1 MAETIIQRE
10 APDIEA
16 MKLALMQA
24 GIDLTKTGQTLPQQ
38 QIADMS
44 GLQKL
49 ATQYAGQG
57 IGSYMPFLQGASDMY
72 GGARDMYKGAADLFK
87 QTSTDRFDP
96 RKAFEPFM
104 DPYIDQVVQQQYADI
119 NRLGNEQQQ
128 ALADAAIQAG
138 AFGGSRQAAGSA
150 EIGRNVLDQQARTG
164 SALRSQGFQ
173 SAMDR
178 AMQDYQNRIASQQSA
193 AQGIG
198 NIAGGIGSTAGGLAS
213 LGASIPSLKQQELGF
228 LFDIGAR
235 QQAQQQAGLDALYQN
250 RLRQQMEPYQRLGF
264 LSDIF
269 QGAPSSQ
276 MQFTTGTA
284 PGSGL
289 SPFQQYLGYG
299 IGGLSALAGANKLGL
314 FG

>member
-1 MAETIIQRE
+1 MAETVISRE

-24 GIDLTKTGQTLPQQ
+24 GIDLTKEGITLPQQ
-38 QIADMS
+38 QVADMS

-49 ATQYAGQG
+49 ALDYAGQG
-57 IGSYMPFLQGASDMY
+57 IGSYMPFLQGAGDLY
-72 GGARDMYKGAADLFK
+72 G
-87 QTSTDRFDP
+87 QTTAKFDP
-96 RKAFEPFM
+96 TSYQQFM
-104 DPYIDQVVQQQYADI
+104 DPYTEEVIKQQYADI
-119 NRLGNEQQQ
+119 NRLGNQQQ
-128 ALADAAIQAG
+128 QNLADAAIQAG
-138 AFGGSRQAAGSA
+138 AFGGGRQAIGSA

-164 SALRSQGFQ
+164 SQLRSQGFQ
-173 SAMDR
+173 QAMGSAMSDF
-178 AMQDYQNRIASQQSA
+178 QNRMGRLGSA
-193 AQGIG
+193 
-198 NIAGGIGSTAGGLAS
+198 AGGLAS

-228 LFDIGAR
+228 LFDMGAR
-235 QQAQQQAGLDALYQN
+235 QQAQQQAGLDTLYQN

-284 PGSGL
+284 PGSGV

-299 IGGLSALAGANKLGL
+299 IGGLSAISGANKLGL

>member
-1 MAETIIQRE
+1 MAETVISRE

-24 GIDLTKTGQTLPQQ
+24 GIDLTKEGMTLPQQ
-38 QIADMS
+38 QVADMS
-44 GLQKL
+44 GSQKL
-49 ATQYAGQG
+49 ALDYAGQG
-57 IGSYMPFLQGASDMY
+57 IGSYMPFLQGAGDLY
-72 GGARDMYKGAADLFK
+72 G
-87 QTSTDRFDP
+87 QTTAKFDP
-96 RKAFEPFM
+96 TSYQQFM
-104 DPYIDQVVQQQYADI
+104 DPYTEEVIKQQYSDI
-119 NRLGNEQQQ
+119 NRLGNQQQ
-128 ALADAAIQAG
+128 QNLADSAIQAG
-138 AFGGSRQAAGSA
+138 AFGGGRQAIGSA

-164 SALRSQGFQ
+164 SQLRSQGFQ
-173 SAMDR
+173 QAMGSAMSNF
-178 AMQDYQNRIASQQSA
+178 QNRMGRLGSA
-193 AQGIG
+193 
-198 NIAGGIGSTAGGLAS
+198 AGGLAS

-269 QGAPSSQ
+269 QGEPSSQ

>member
-24 GIDLTKTGQTLPQQ
+24 GIDLTKEGMTLPQQ

-49 ATQYAGQG
+49 ALDYAGQG
-57 IGSYMPFLQGASDMY
+57 IGSYMPFLQGAGDLY
-72 GGARDMYKGAADLFK
+72 G
-87 QTSTDRFDP
+87 QTTAKFDP
-96 RKAFEPFM
+96 TSYQQFM
-104 DPYIDQVVQQQYADI
+104 DPYTEEVIKQQYADI
-119 NRLGNEQQQ
+119 NRLGNQQQ
-128 ALADAAIQAG
+128 QGLADAAIQAG
-138 AFGGSRQAAGSA
+138 AFGGGRQAIGSA

-164 SALRSQGFQ
+164 SQLRSQGFQ
-173 SAMDR
+173 QAMGSAMSDF
-178 AMQDYQNRIASQQSA
+178 QNRMGRLGSA
-193 AQGIG
+193 
-198 NIAGGIGSTAGGLAS
+198 AGGLAS

-228 LFDIGAR
+228 LFDMGAR

-284 PGSGL
+284 PGSGV

-299 IGGLSALAGANKLGL
+299 IGGLGALAGANKLGL

>member
-1 MAETIIQRE
+1 MAETVISRE

-24 GIDLTKTGQTLPQQ
+24 GIDLTKEGMTLPQQ
-38 QIADMS
+38 QVADMS

-49 ATQYAGQG
+49 ALDYAGQG
-57 IGSYMPFLQGASDMY
+57 IGSYMPFLQGAGDLY
-72 GGARDMYKGAADLFK
+72 G
-87 QTSTDRFDP
+87 QTTAKFDP
-96 RKAFEPFM
+96 TSYQQFM
-104 DPYIDQVVQQQYADI
+104 DPYTEEVIKQQYSDI
-119 NRLGNEQQQ
+119 NRLGNQQQ
-128 ALADAAIQAG
+128 QNLADSAIQAG
-138 AFGGSRQAAGSA
+138 AFGGGRQAIGSA

-164 SALRSQGFQ
+164 SQLRSQGFQ
-173 SAMDR
+173 QAMGSAMSNF
-178 AMQDYQNRIASQQSA
+178 QNRMGRLGSA
-193 AQGIG
+193 
-198 NIAGGIGSTAGGLAS
+198 AGGLAS

-228 LFDIGAR
+228 LFDMGAR
-235 QQAQQQAGLDALYQN
+235 QQAQQQAGLDTLYQN
-250 RLRQQMEPYQRLGF
+250 QLRQQMEPYQRLGF

>member
-1 MAETIIQRE
+1 MAETVISRE

-24 GIDLTKTGQTLPQQ
+24 GIDLTKEGMTLPQQ
-38 QIADMS
+38 QVADMS

-49 ATQYAGQG
+49 ALDYAGQG
-57 IGSYMPFLQGASDMY
+57 IGSYMPFLQGAGDLY
-72 GGARDMYKGAADLFK
+72 G
-87 QTSTDRFDP
+87 QTTAKFDP
-96 RKAFEPFM
+96 TSYQQFM
-104 DPYIDQVVQQQYADI
+104 DPYTEEVIKQQYSDI
-119 NRLGNEQQQ
+119 NRLGNQQQ
-128 ALADAAIQAG
+128 QNLADSAIQAG
-138 AFGGSRQAAGSA
+138 AFGGGRQAIGSA

-164 SALRSQGFQ
+164 SQLRSQGFQ
-173 SAMDR
+173 QAMGSAMSNF
-178 AMQDYQNRIASQQSA
+178 QNRMGRLGSA
-193 AQGIG
+193 
-198 NIAGGIGSTAGGLAS
+198 AGGLAS

-228 LFDIGAR
+228 LFDMGAR
-235 QQAQQQAGLDALYQN
+235 QQAQQQAGLDTLYQN
-250 RLRQQMEPYQRLGF
+250 QLREQMEPYQRLGF

-284 PGSGL
+284 PGSGV

-299 IGGLSALAGANKLGL
+299 IGGLGALAGANKLGL

>member
-24 GIDLTKTGQTLPQQ
+24 GIDLTKEGMTLPQQ

-57 IGSYMPFLQGASDMY
+57 IGSYMPFLQGAGDLY
-72 GGARDMYKGAADLFK
+72 G
-87 QTSTDRFDP
+87 QTTAKFDP
-96 RKAFEPFM
+96 TSYQQFM
-104 DPYIDQVVQQQYADI
+104 DPYTEEVIKQQYADI
-119 NRLGNEQQQ
+119 NRLGNQQQ
-128 ALADAAIQAG
+128 QGLADAAIQAG
-138 AFGGSRQAAGSA
+138 AFGGGRQAIGSA

-164 SALRSQGFQ
+164 SQLRSQGFQ
-173 SAMDR
+173 QAMGSAMSDF
-178 AMQDYQNRIASQQSA
+178 QNRMGRLGSA
-193 AQGIG
+193 
-198 NIAGGIGSTAGGLAS
+198 AGGLAS

-228 LFDIGAR
+228 LFDMGAR
-235 QQAQQQAGLDALYQN
+235 QQAQQQAGLDTLYQN

-284 PGSGL
+284 PGSGV

-299 IGGLSALAGANKLGL
+299 IGGLSALSGANKLGL

>member
-1 MAETIIQRE
+1 MAETVISRE

-16 MKLALMQA
+16 MKLALLQA
-24 GIDLTKTGQTLPQQ
+24 GIDLTKEGMTLPQQ
-38 QIADMS
+38 QVADMS

-49 ATQYAGQG
+49 ALDYAGQG
-57 IGSYMPFLQGASDMY
+57 IGSYMPFLQGAGDLY
-72 GGARDMYKGAADLFK
+72 G
-87 QTSTDRFDP
+87 QTTAKFDP
-96 RKAFEPFM
+96 TSYQQFM
-104 DPYIDQVVQQQYADI
+104 DPYTEEVIKQQYSDI
-119 NRLGNEQQQ
+119 NRLGNQQQ
-128 ALADAAIQAG
+128 QNLADSAIQAG
-138 AFGGSRQAAGSA
+138 AFGGGRQAIGSA

-164 SALRSQGFQ
+164 SQLRSQGFQ
-173 SAMDR
+173 QAMGSAMSNF
-178 AMQDYQNRIASQQSA
+178 QNRMGRLGSA
-193 AQGIG
+193 
-198 NIAGGIGSTAGGLAS
+198 AGGLAS

-228 LFDIGAR
+228 LFDMGAR
-235 QQAQQQAGLDALYQN
+235 QQAQQQAGLDTLYQN
-250 RLRQQMEPYQRLGF
+250 QLRQQMEPYQRLGF

>member
-24 GIDLTKTGQTLPQQ
+24 GIDLTKEGMTLPQQ

-49 ATQYAGQG
+49 ALDYAGQG
-57 IGSYMPFLQGASDMY
+57 IGSYMPFLQGAGDLY
-72 GGARDMYKGAADLFK
+72 G
-87 QTSTDRFDP
+87 QTTAKFDP
-96 RKAFEPFM
+96 TSYQQFM
-104 DPYIDQVVQQQYADI
+104 DPYTEEVIKQQYADI
-119 NRLGNEQQQ
+119 NRLGNQQQ
-128 ALADAAIQAG
+128 QNLADAAIQAG
-138 AFGGSRQAAGSA
+138 AFGGGRQAIGSA

-164 SALRSQGFQ
+164 SQLRSQGFQ
-173 SAMDR
+173 QAMGSAMSDF
-178 AMQDYQNRIASQQSA
+178 QNRMGRLGSA
-193 AQGIG
+193 
-198 NIAGGIGSTAGGLAS
+198 AGGLAS

-228 LFDIGAR
+228 LFDMGAR

-284 PGSGL
+284 PGSGV

-299 IGGLSALAGANKLGL
+299 IGGLGALAGANKLGL

>member
-1 MAETIIQRE
+1 MAETVISRE

-24 GIDLTKTGQTLPQQ
+24 GIDLTKEGMTLPQQ
-38 QIADMS
+38 QVADMS

-49 ATQYAGQG
+49 ALDYAGQG
-57 IGSYMPFLQGASDMY
+57 IGSYMPFLQGAGDLY
-72 GGARDMYKGAADLFK
+72 G
-87 QTSTDRFDP
+87 QTTAKFDP
-96 RKAFEPFM
+96 TSYQQFM
-104 DPYIDQVVQQQYADI
+104 DPYTEEVIKQQYSDI
-119 NRLGNEQQQ
+119 NRLGNQQQ
-128 ALADAAIQAG
+128 QNLADSAIQAG
-138 AFGGSRQAAGSA
+138 AFGGGRQAIGSA

-164 SALRSQGFQ
+164 SQLRSQGFQ
-173 SAMDR
+173 QAMGSAMSNF
-178 AMQDYQNRIASQQSA
+178 QNRMGRLGSA
-193 AQGIG
+193 
-198 NIAGGIGSTAGGLAS
+198 AGGLAS

-228 LFDIGAR
+228 LFDMGAR
-235 QQAQQQAGLDALYQN
+235 QQAQQQAGLDTLYQN
-250 RLRQQMEPYQRLGF
+250 QFRQQMEPYQRLGF

>member
-1 MAETIIQRE
+1 MAETVISRE

-24 GIDLTKTGQTLPQQ
+24 GIDLTKEGMTLPQQ
-38 QIADMS
+38 QVADMS

-49 ATQYAGQG
+49 ALDYAGQG
-57 IGSYMPFLQGASDMY
+57 IGSYMPFLQGAGDLY
-72 GGARDMYKGAADLFK
+72 G
-87 QTSTDRFDP
+87 QTTAKFDP
-96 RKAFEPFM
+96 TSYQQFM
-104 DPYIDQVVQQQYADI
+104 DPYTEEVIKQQYSDI
-119 NRLGNEQQQ
+119 NRLGNQQQ
-128 ALADAAIQAG
+128 QNLADSAIQAG
-138 AFGGSRQAAGSA
+138 AFGGGRQAIGSA

-164 SALRSQGFQ
+164 SQLRSQGFQ
-173 SAMDR
+173 QAMGSAMSNF
-178 AMQDYQNRIASQQSA
+178 QNRMGRLGSA
-193 AQGIG
+193 
-198 NIAGGIGSTAGGLAS
+198 AGGLAS

-228 LFDIGAR
+228 LFDMGAR
-235 QQAQQQAGLDALYQN
+235 QQAQQQAGLDTLYQN
-250 RLRQQMEPYQRLGF
+250 QLRQQMEPYQRLGF

-299 IGGLSALAGANKLGL
+299 IGGLGALAGANKLGL

>member
-1 MAETIIQRE
+1 MAETVISRE

-24 GIDLTKTGQTLPQQ
+24 GIDLTKEGMTLPQQ
-38 QIADMS
+38 QVADMS

-57 IGSYMPFLQGASDMY
+57 IGSYMPFLQGAGDLY
-72 GGARDMYKGAADLFK
+72 G
-87 QTSTDRFDP
+87 QTTAKFDP
-96 RKAFEPFM
+96 TSYQQFM
-104 DPYIDQVVQQQYADI
+104 DPYTEEVIKQQYSDI
-119 NRLGNEQQQ
+119 NRLGNQQQ
-128 ALADAAIQAG
+128 QNLADSAIQAG
-138 AFGGSRQAAGSA
+138 AFGGGRQAIGSA

-164 SALRSQGFQ
+164 SQLRSQGFQ
-173 SAMDR
+173 QAMGSAMSNF
-178 AMQDYQNRIASQQSA
+178 QNRMGRLGSA
-193 AQGIG
+193 
-198 NIAGGIGSTAGGLAS
+198 AGGLAS

-228 LFDIGAR
+228 LFDMGAR
-235 QQAQQQAGLDALYQN
+235 QQAQQQAGLDTLYQN
-250 RLRQQMEPYQRLGF
+250 QLRQQMEPYQRLGF